1 MGDLRAHLPAPR
13 TECSAVLNQKCHDPH
28 AQPQRQQ
35 VPVLSALSRAGCQ
48 GSCGF
53 QVSSPWDA
61 GAGEVRAL
69 QIVTCLPCRGTC
81 LSWIS
86 LRIHAGSGPPHRQA
100 GGGGAR
106 GSLQVPQGIQIR
118 RNSGVNTGILVSTPR
133 DPGGRSQGFL
143 AVLPLPAAW
152 CSQSLLCPS
161 VRLSTLPAS
170 GSVNCGA
177 ATSVH
182 VTHETPG
189 AQRCEATGPE
199 PQARRGGDLFTPA
212 RDFPHADLKVAEA
225 CLWLGSKSRASPGRA
240 PEWPAASHLGNNQE
254 AMFAQCPYSSPHFVS
269 DHVRV
274 SMVTAVSGGDNGLLF
289 P

>member
-28 AQPQRQQ
+28 AQPQGQQ

-100 GGGGAR
+100 GGGGAQ

-118 RNSGVNTGILVSTPR
+118 RNSGVNTEGPRGTLSRFPCSAPSPRCLVLTEP
-133 DPGGRSQGFL
+133 
-143 AVLPLPAAW
+143 PLPQRQAEHFAW
-152 CSQSLLCPS
+152 
-161 VRLSTLPAS
+161 VRLSQLRSSHQCPR
-170 GSVNCGA
+170 
-177 ATSVH
+177 H
-182 VTHETPG
+182 
-189 AQRCEATGPE
+189 
-199 PQARRGGDLFTPA
+199 A
-212 RDFPHADLKVAEA
+212 RDT
-225 CLWLGSKSRASPGRA
+225 WGS
-240 PEWPAASHLGNNQE
+240 E
-254 AMFAQCPYSSPHFVS
+254 V
-269 DHVRV
+269 
-274 SMVTAVSGGDNGLLF
+274 
-289 P
+289 

>member
-1 MGDLRAHLPAPR
+1 MQGVARPTDKLGGEGRGVACRSPRA
-13 TECSAVLNQKCHDPH
+13 
-28 AQPQRQQ
+28 
-35 VPVLSALSRAGCQ
+35 SR
-48 GSCGF
+48 S
-53 QVSSPWDA
+53 
-61 GAGEVRAL
+61 E
-69 QIVTCLPCRGTC
+69 
-81 LSWIS
+81 
-86 LRIHAGSGPPHRQA
+86 
-100 GGGGAR
+100 
-106 GSLQVPQGIQIR
+106 
-118 RNSGVNTGILVSTPR
+118 GILVSTPR

-199 PQARRGGDLFTPA
+199 PQARRGGRNLFTPA

-269 DHVRV
+269 DHVTV